1 MNLIELHR
9 LLSNLLRVGTIASV
23 DAGAAR
29 CRVRIG
35 DITTAAL
42 PWLAQRAGEAATW
55 SAPTVG
61 EQVLVLSPGGDL
73 SLGLVLPGL
82 YQGTHPAPGSEAG
95 LHRFIAADGAVLEY
109 QESTSTLRATLP
121 GSGRAELVAP
131 GGISITGNVEIA
143 GDVAI
148 TGSLNATV
156 QVEAAG
162 IKLTSHRHGQVA
174 GGSSTS
180 GPPQ

>member
-9 LLSNLLRVGTIASV
+9 LLSNLLRVGTVAAV
-23 DAGAAR
+23 DVGAAR

-35 DITTAAL
+35 EITTAAL
-42 PWLAQRAGEAATW
+42 PWLAQRAGEAAAW

-82 YQGTHPAPGSEAG
+82 YQGTHPAPGAEPG
-95 LHRFIAADGAVLEY
+95 LHRFVTGDGAVIEY

-131 GGISITGNVEIA
+131 GGVSITGDVQISGN
-143 GDVAI
+143 VAI
-148 TGSLNATV
+148 TGSLAATV

-162 IKLTSHRHGQVA
+162 IRLTTHRHGQVA

>member
-9 LLSNLLRVGTIASV
+9 LLSNLLRVGTVASV
-23 DAGAAR
+23 DVAAAR

-35 DITTAAL
+35 EITTAAL
-42 PWLAQRAGEAATW
+42 PWLAQRAGEASSW

-73 SLGLVLPGL
+73 NLGLVLPGL
-82 YQGTHPAPGSEAG
+82 YQDAHPAPGAEVG
-95 LHRFIAADGAVLEY
+95 LHRFIAADGAILEY

-121 GSGRAELVAP
+121 SGGRAELVAP
-131 GGISITGNVEIA
+131 GGVSITGNVEIA

-148 TGSLNATV
+148 TGSLAATV

-162 IKLTSHRHGQVA
+162 IKLTTHRHGGVA
-174 GGSSTS
+174 SGSSTS
-180 GPPQ
+180 GTPQ

>member
-1 MNLIELHR
+1 MTLIELHR
-9 LLSNLLRVGTIASV
+9 LLSNLLRIGVVAEV
-23 DAGAAR
+23 DAAKAR

-35 DITTAAL
+35 EITTAAL

-82 YQGTHPAPGSEAG
+82 YQDAHPAPGAEAG
-95 LHRFIAADGAVLEY
+95 LHRFVTADGAVLEY
-109 QESTSTLRATLP
+109 QEQTSTLRATLP
-121 GSGRAELVAP
+121 SGGRAELVAP
-131 GGISITGNVEIA
+131 GGVSITGDVQIA
-143 GDVAI
+143 GNVAI
-148 TGSLNATV
+148 TGSLAASV
-156 QVEAAG
+156 QVEASG
-162 IKLTSHRHGQVA
+162 IKLTTHRHGQVA
-174 GGSSTS
+174 SGSSTS

>member
-9 LLSNLLRVGTIASV
+9 LLSNLLRVGAIASV
-23 DAGAAR
+23 DVGAAR

-35 DITTAAL
+35 EITTAAL
-42 PWLAQRAGEAATW
+42 PWLAQRAGDAAAW

-73 SLGLVLPGL
+73 AQGIVLSGL
-82 YQGTHPAPGSEAG
+82 YQDAHPAPGSESG
-95 LHRFIAADGAVLEY
+95 LHRFVAGDGAVLEY
-109 QESTSTLRATLP
+109 DENTSTLRATLP
-121 GSGRAELVAP
+121 GGGRAELTAP
-131 GGISITGNVEIA
+131 GGVSIT

-148 TGSLNATV
+148 DGDVTVTGSLAASV